1 MTWTADK
8 IQQAM
13 DQMVPPGDPDDPRT
27 RKRLRILKAATEHF
41 TRHGYRKAN
50 MSEIAHS
57 AGVAKG
63 TLYLYFKT
71 KSDLLIHAI
80 AEEKRQYM
88 SHLLPIL
95 TEELPAKERMRR
107 WLTMAFVITNQMPL
121 VSRLLRGDREIFEV
135 LAEMDADL
143 RDRSFEIQ
151 HGFIAGFLEEAA
163 RPHRWTPSELQ
174 ERTQVLMGL
183 VYSAGV
189 LADERAR
196 QGLSLERFGELLASI
211 IVDGIA
217 APSSATKKGEAP

>member
-1 MTWTADK
+1 MEWTLDK

-13 DQMVPPGDPDDPRT
+13 DQMVPRGDPDDPRE
-27 RKRLRILKAATEHF
+27 RKRQRILMAATEHF

-50 MSEIAHS
+50 MSEIARS

-95 TEELPAKERMRR
+95 REELPAKERLRR
-107 WLTMAFVITNQMPL
+107 WLTMAIVVTNQMPL

-135 LAEMDADL
+135 LAEMDGEL

-151 HGFIAGFLEEAA
+151 HGFISEYIDQAA
-163 RPHRWTPSELQ
+163 RPHRWTPTELQ
-174 ERTQVLMGL
+174 ERTRVLMGL
-183 VYSAGV
+183 IYSAGMFS
-189 LADERAR
+189 DERAR
-196 QGLSLERFGELLASI
+196 QGLSLERFGELLASL

-217 APSSATKKGEAP
+217 APSPAEKGEEP